1 MAHDGASE
9 LGGTRMISGDKARAL
24 QAFLGSL
31 PEAMAARLAKAVEV
45 DRLAGGTALPH
56 DLILD
61 ALRPALRRIAAVE
74 RTPAPLRLFC
84 EPFQDLLTDTSARE
98 KQKGRIARSSIAL
111 VWNWLQT
118 LLPEASQNFAI
129 GVKRAVLGYH
139 MDEALAR
146 AAEFWPVA
154 SAAILSALE
163 KDSKAARHALEGDLA
178 LEDAREMALLLGVA
192 SEMREL
198 QEKLPRATPQLSDD
212 LLWGLRGIYDR
223 LAESAPDAAPYVAVV
238 AMNRLARPWEALKL
252 PLLISRRSQDT
263 LIASTDMGL
272 VGEIIFGEI
281 EEHATAIRAAKH
293 PDFDADALVAHVAR
307 FAELSTGIVKEV
319 EMRRDGRWGQRL
331 MKDRAAVA
339 DVMEA
344 LVRRAPKE
352 ILSALPTQR
361 AGGFAGGPR
370 SPDLTRAADAEKSGR
385 ALAYAK
391 LIVGCKP
398 FAAAASFGA
407 AVKDSVDEVSSALK
421 RYTED
426 LVRELR
432 AAEGDKRT
440 NAEMYFGVTVELTSI
455 LFSPEEAE
463 FLRRRGRAAMSVP
476 AAA

>member
-1 MAHDGASE
+1 
-9 LGGTRMISGDKARAL
+9 MISGDKATAL
-24 QAFLGSL
+24 QGFLGSL
-31 PEAMAARLAKAVEV
+31 PEPMAARLAKAVEV
-45 DRLAGGTALPH
+45 DRLADGKLLPH

-61 ALRPALRRIAAVE
+61 ALRPALRRMGNAE

-84 EPFQDLLTDTSARE
+84 EPFQDLLTGARAKE
-98 KQKGRIARSSIAL
+98 KQKGRIARASVPL
-111 VWNWLQT
+111 VWNWLCQT
-118 LLPEASQNFAI
+118 LTPEAAQNFAI
-129 GVKRAVLGYH
+129 GVKRAVLSYH
-139 MDEALAR
+139 MEEVTAR

-154 SAAILSALE
+154 SEAMLAALGDESAR
-163 KDSKAARHALEGDLA
+163 KAARRALGGDA
-178 LEDAREMALLLGVA
+178 VLEDAREMALLLGVA
-192 SEMREL
+192 TEVREL
-198 QEKLPRATPQLSDD
+198 QEKLPRLTPQLTDD

-223 LAESAPDAAPYVAVV
+223 LVETSPDAAPYVAVI

-252 PLLISRRSQDT
+252 PLLISRRTQDT

-281 EEHATAIRAAKH
+281 EDHATAIRAVKH
-293 PDFDADALVAHVAR
+293 PNFDADALVTHVGR
-307 FAELSTGIVKEV
+307 FAVLSTGIVKEV

-331 MKDRAAVA
+331 MKDRSAVA
-339 DVMEA
+339 EVMEG

-352 ILSALPTQR
+352 ILAAIPTQR

-370 SPDLTRAADAEKSGR
+370 SPDLTRAADSDKSAR
-385 ALAYAK
+385 ALGYAR

-407 AVKDSVDEVSSALK
+407 AVKDSCDEVSFALK
-421 RYTED
+421 SYTED

-432 AAEGDKRT
+432 TVEGDKRV
-440 NAEMYFGVTVELTSI
+440 NAEMYFGTIVELTSV
-455 LFSPEEAE
+455 LFSPEEGE